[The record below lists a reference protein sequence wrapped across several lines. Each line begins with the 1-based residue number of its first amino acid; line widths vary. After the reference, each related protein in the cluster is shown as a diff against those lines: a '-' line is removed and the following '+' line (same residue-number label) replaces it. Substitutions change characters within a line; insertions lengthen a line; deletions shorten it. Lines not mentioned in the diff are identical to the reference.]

1 MTKKKT
7 DLDRRAEIGRERRAR
22 TRANIVDAAFRVFG
36 QEAGLHAKIEDI
48 AKEAG
53 VTRATFYNHFAG
65 MAELLEAVSYE
76 LTHELRSAVI
86 SAATIISDPRARAA
100 TATRM
105 FLHKARRDRS
115 WAWSMINISS
125 SGIIFGA
132 ETFKNARLTVQ
143 RGIDE
148 GYFDVPDARV
158 GRDLIMGASL
168 AAFGTM
174 TREEVP
180 EDFPDQL
187 ACRVLIGLGLD
198 PELAKELVSRKLPEL
213 KIST

>member
-7 DLDRRAEIGRERRAR
+7 DLDRRAEIGRQRRAK
-22 TRANIVDAAFRVFG
+22 TRSKIIDGAFRVFG
-36 QEAGLHAKIEDI
+36 QEGGLHAKIDDI
-48 AKEAG
+48 VKEAHI
-53 VTRATFYNHFAG
+53 TRATFYNHFAG
-65 MAELLEAVSYE
+65 MAELLEAASYE
-76 LTHELRSAVI
+76 LTHDLRSAVI

-105 FLHKARRDRS
+105 FLHKARIDPS

-125 SGIIFGA
+125 NGIIFGA

-158 GRDLIMGASL
+158 GRDLIMGTSL

-180 EDFPDQL
+180 VDFPDQV

-198 PELAKELVSRKLPEL
+198 PELAKELVNRKLPDL
-213 KIST
+213 NIST